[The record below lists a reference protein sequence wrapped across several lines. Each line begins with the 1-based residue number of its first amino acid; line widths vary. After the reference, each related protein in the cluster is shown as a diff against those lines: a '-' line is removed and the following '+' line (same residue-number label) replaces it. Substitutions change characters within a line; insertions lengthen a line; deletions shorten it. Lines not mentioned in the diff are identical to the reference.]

1 LLSHVYPI
9 RLSNS
14 RRPTV
19 AKSWSR
25 ARWAVETAE
34 GSAIEIETESSLTW
48 AFRSLVAAG
57 DDGFRPIAAKYELWA
72 SMVARLRDLGMP
84 VIDLPPDR
92 EGLSGF
98 RLASPVRRST

>member
-1 LLSHVYPI
+1 MPERNDMSKPWDH
-9 RLSNS
+9 
-14 RRPTV
+14 
-19 AKSWSR
+19 
-25 ARWAVETAE
+25 ARWAVEAADGAT
-34 GSAIEIETESSLTW
+34 IEIETGSALTW
-48 AFRSLVAAG
+48 AVRSLVAAG
-57 DDGFRPIAAKYELWA
+57 DDGFRPIAAKYKLWA

>member
-1 LLSHVYPI
+1 M
-9 RLSNS
+9 
-14 RRPTV
+14 

-57 DDGFRPIAAKYELWA
+57 DGGFRPVAAKHERWA
-72 SMVARLRDLGMP
+72 AMVGRLRDLGVP
-84 VIDLPPDR
+84 VVDLPLDR
-92 EGLSGF
+92 DGLSGF